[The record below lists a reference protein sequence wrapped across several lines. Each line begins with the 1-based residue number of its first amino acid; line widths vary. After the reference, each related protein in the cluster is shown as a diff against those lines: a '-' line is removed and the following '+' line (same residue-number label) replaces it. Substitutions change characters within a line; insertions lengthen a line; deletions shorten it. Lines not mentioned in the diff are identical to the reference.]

1 MIESPN
7 QNLSS
12 LLIFLIHSL
21 SLYIYIQTQRHAFRR
36 LLRSS
41 SGNKRW
47 GENERVSPTTTIMSL
62 SCSDCFSDLLCGEDS
77 SGILSGESPECS
89 TDIESPACSEE
100 SIAGFIEDERKFVPG
115 FDYLARFQSRA
126 LDISART
133 DSVAWILK
141 VIISSTPFLPDFS
154 KPDGNLSVITLLPFL
169 IFSIA
174 RVHSDLLYTAP
185 ASSVMLTCAGSI
197 YLGFVMFDT
206 CVLLFYLQ
214 VQTYYGFQPL
224 TAYLSVNYLDRF
236 LDSRRLPV
244 KC

>member
-1 MIESPN
+1 
-7 QNLSS
+7 
-12 LLIFLIHSL
+12 
-21 SLYIYIQTQRHAFRR
+21 
-36 LLRSS
+36 
-41 SGNKRW
+41 
-47 GENERVSPTTTIMSL
+47 MSL

-141 VIISSTPFLPDFS
+141 VIISSTPFLPDFF
-154 KPDGNLSVITLLPFL
+154 KTRRKLVCYYLTAILNLFHCARALR
-169 IFSIA
+169 SII
-174 RVHSDLLYTAP
+174 HSLSLFRYAN
-185 ASSVMLTCAGSI
+185 LRRI
-197 YLGFVMFDT
+197 YLPVFDT

-224 TAYLSVNYLDRF
+224 TAYLTVNYLDRF